1 MKQLKKL
8 GSSDAKV
15 LTGDQMKNVKGGR
28 PVRGCTVNRPGP
40 AMLCAAALCEAFD
53 PFGNLQTGMCNS
65 ECMCVIRIPD
75 LP

>member
-8 GSSDAKV
+8 GSSGAKV
-15 LTGDQMKNVKGGR
+15 LTGDQMRNVKGGE
-28 PVRGCTVNRPGP
+28 PVRGCGSPRPGI
-40 AMLCAAALCEAFD
+40 LCAAALCEAYD

-65 ECMCVIRIPD
+65 ECVCVIRIPD